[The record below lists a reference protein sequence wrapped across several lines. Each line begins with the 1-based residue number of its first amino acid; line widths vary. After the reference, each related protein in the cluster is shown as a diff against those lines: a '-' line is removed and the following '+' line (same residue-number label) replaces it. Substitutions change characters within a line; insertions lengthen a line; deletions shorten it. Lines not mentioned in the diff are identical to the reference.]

1 MLRPAAA
8 ALLSAL
14 AFACRAETL
23 DPSTSTSG
31 DASTTDAPSTSDDTS
46 LSTSS
51 GGGDETGDPE
61 SSSSGGSTSDGPGST
76 SGSSSTSEPATS
88 SSTSTTAPAPT
99 CGDGQVDDGEVC
111 DYGVANSDSK
121 PDMCRTDCTPARCG
135 DGVIDSGEECDD
147 KNVAAGDGCSEACVV
162 ELECGKTFTTWWCKQ
177 LGPTDQ
183 HTRCAAV
190 EDGGRTCVLPE
201 IRYGTNDGGI
211 PQALGDDAQVEAAMT
226 TWCQQLGFAGWS
238 GALDLSDRDCYLPRG
253 PVYATSVTEE
263 AVWHW
268 GEGPPNNKYWRGPAE
283 KLNEK
288 NATCAAGRAVQS
300 IGCTP

>member
-1 MLRPAAA
+1 MPRPAAA

-14 AFACRAETL
+14 VLACRAEAL

-31 DASTTDAPSTSDDTS
+31 DTSTTDAPSTSDDTS
-46 LSTSS
+46 SSTSS
-51 GGGDETGDPE
+51 GGDETGDPE
-61 SSSSGGSTSDGPGST
+61 SGSSDSSTGD
-76 SGSSSTSEPATS
+76 GSSSASGASTTGEPA
-88 SSTSTTAPAPT
+88 SSTGTTAPAPA
-99 CGDGQVDDGEVC
+99 CGDGQVDEGEVC
-111 DYGVANSDSK
+111 DYGVANSDTE
-121 PDMCRTDCTPARCG
+121 PDMCRTNCTPARCG

-147 KNVAAGDGCSEACVV
+147 ENAAAGDGCSEACAV

-201 IRYGTNDGGI
+201 IKYGTNDGGI
-211 PQALGDDAQVEAAMT
+211 PQAVGDDAQVEGAMT

-238 GALDLSDRDCYLPRG
+238 GGLDLGDRDCHLPHG
-253 PVYATSVTEE
+253 PVYATAVTEDD
-263 AVWHW
+263 VWHW
-268 GEGPPNNKYWRGPAE
+268 GEGPPNNGYWRGPAE

-288 NATCAAGRAVQS
+288 NAACAAGRAIQS